1 MAYKKNNSYNY
12 KMMLQKK
19 QEPTN
24 LLNFIF
30 MSTVNKASKM
40 LLSVVSNNYALDFSS
55 PSFTN
60 NSNNN
65 NKWKVKDH
73 LRFMSL
79 LFTWFTMWALRLVSD
94 VIPTSSSLSSSL
106 NHLKITSSSNVM
118 VVDHGDGNNG
128 DGSLLNSTSV
138 SYSPVQN
145 LDLISHDG
153 FLMEGGDHHLQAGL
167 SVEALGRALSHGKR
181 WPTRGRGRFSRD
193 ERGDPWTLCTIRK
206 LPLGTYI
213 SAYMKGGISVVFP
226 HLQSMWQLQKTR
238 RCMMNDDGEFV
249 GSDQS
254 VEVVGA
260 EKLAQELLWI
270 IHKLRACFAVDEALV
285 QWSLASNLASLSLNA
300 NPRVQALLIKISASL
315 LGDIARAEFK
325 VHTQVQY
332 RLLVLW
338 LPLFCYACSGLRYP
352 VLSSSEKIDVERTME
367 RMIASLSATEQEV
380 VLRNWLQDFAI
391 CSSDWPNLRPSYDR
405 WCQSSRQLV
414 A

>member
-1 MAYKKNNSYNY
+1 
-12 KMMLQKK
+12 
-19 QEPTN
+19 
-24 LLNFIF
+24 
-30 MSTVNKASKM
+30 
-40 LLSVVSNNYALDFSS
+40 
-55 PSFTN
+55 
-60 NSNNN
+60 
-65 NKWKVKDH
+65 
-73 LRFMSL
+73 MSL

-167 SVEALGRALSHGKR
+167 SVEALGRALSH
-181 WPTRGRGRFSRD
+181 
-193 ERGDPWTLCTIRK
+193 
-206 LPLGTYI
+206 
-213 SAYMKGGISVVFP
+213 
-226 HLQSMWQLQKTR
+226 SMWQLQKTR

>member
-1 MAYKKNNSYNY
+1 
-12 KMMLQKK
+12 
-19 QEPTN
+19 
-24 LLNFIF
+24 
-30 MSTVNKASKM
+30 
-40 LLSVVSNNYALDFSS
+40 
-55 PSFTN
+55 
-60 NSNNN
+60 
-65 NKWKVKDH
+65 
-73 LRFMSL
+73 MSL

-94 VIPTSSSLSSSL
+94 VIPTSSSLFSSL
-106 NHLKITSSSNVM
+106 NHRKITSSSNVM
-118 VVDHGDGNNG
+118 VVDHHGDGHG
-128 DGSLLNSTSV
+128 DGSSSAAAALTSV

-153 FLMEGGDHHLQAGL
+153 FLIEGGGDHHHRLQAGL
-167 SVEALGRALSHGKR
+167 SVEALSRALSHILALLNELPATSKKYEFAVAMADR
-181 WPTRGRGRFSRD
+181 LLDDNTRDGNVELLHVNSVALSSAFECTVNRLYHILNNAAISHVDQANNRG
-193 ERGDPWTLCTIRK
+193 GPWTLRVIRK

-213 SAYMKGGISVVFP
+213 SAYMKGGISAVFP
-226 HLQSMWQLQKTR
+226 HLHSMWQLQKR
-238 RCMMNDDGEFV
+238 RSMMNDDGDGGGDEFV

-254 VEVVGA
+254 AEVVGA

-270 IHKLRACFAVDEALV
+270 IHKLRACYAVDEALV

-315 LGDIARAEFK
+315 LGDIAQAEFK

-352 VLSSSEKIDVERTME
+352 VLSSYEKIDVERTME

-405 WCQSSRQLV
+405 WCQCSRQLV